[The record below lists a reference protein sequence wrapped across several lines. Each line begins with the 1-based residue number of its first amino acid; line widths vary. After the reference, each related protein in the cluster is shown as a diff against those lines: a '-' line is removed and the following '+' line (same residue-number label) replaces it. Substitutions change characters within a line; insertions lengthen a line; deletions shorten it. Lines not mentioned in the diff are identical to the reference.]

1 MDDDTPDGSMG
12 LSVAAIGNIVR
23 REIERGLAPVEQKLN
38 QIHNIL
44 DERIDK
50 IESTVGEQGGHDAGL
65 VLEMFKLGLAE
76 LHECLLDIYNR
87 MLVEESLEPS
97 WQHTVF
103 EMLPKP
109 GDSTQETNWRPIAVL
124 RITYKVCAKLLGAR
138 IRKVLESARCADQ
151 VGFRSKL
158 GIDHAFAVLE
168 TMIVKSIEW
177 DTPLWCA
184 NLDLKKAFDRT
195 EHHRCSKHLMTKV
208 FHNVTLACYPFCID
222 HKRAGKSLQYTVESS
237 KVTYSV
243 RRSSTQAL
251 NLQFLDGRAI
261 LENMG

>member
-1 MDDDTPDGSMG
+1 MPGPDCLSNVVQDFITSNDAHADVSRRDLGFSTIPPFELPELRQALLHMRSRRGG
-12 LSVAAIGNIVR
+12 L
-23 REIERGLAPVEQKLN
+23 
-38 QIHNIL
+38 
-44 DERIDK
+44 
-50 IESTVGEQGGHDAGL
+50 DAGL

-158 GIDHAFAVLE
+158 GIDNAFAVLE

-184 NLDLKKAFDRT
+184 SLDLKKAFDRT